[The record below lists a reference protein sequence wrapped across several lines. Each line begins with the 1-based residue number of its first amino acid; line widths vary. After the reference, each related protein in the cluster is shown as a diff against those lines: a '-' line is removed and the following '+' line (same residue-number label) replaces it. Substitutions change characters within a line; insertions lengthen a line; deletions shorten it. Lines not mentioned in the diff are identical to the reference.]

1 MITSFQHRGL
11 KRFYERGEKSK
22 LPPDMIDRI
31 ERILADLDDAKAP
44 EDLNLASYRLH
55 QLSGDRKG
63 QWSITVR
70 ANWRIVFAFDG
81 QDICNVD
88 FVDYH

>member
-1 MITSFQHRGL
+1 MIISFQHRGL
-11 KRFYERGEKSK
+11 KRLYERGDRSK
-22 LPPDMIDRI
+22 LPADMIGRI
-31 ERILADLDDAKAP
+31 ERIIANLDDAQKP
-44 EDLNLASYRLH
+44 EDLNLTSYRLH

-70 ANWRIVFAFDG
+70 SNWRIVFAFDG
-81 QDICNVD
+81 QDIRDVD